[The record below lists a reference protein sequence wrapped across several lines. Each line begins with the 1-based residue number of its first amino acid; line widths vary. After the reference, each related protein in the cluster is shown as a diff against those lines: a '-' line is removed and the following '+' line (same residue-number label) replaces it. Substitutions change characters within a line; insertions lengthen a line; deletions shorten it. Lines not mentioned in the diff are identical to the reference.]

1 MIRLHRR
8 DRLWFAIVSILAAI
22 AILAPELAPGARI
35 GIIGLYAIISGLVL
49 FDFNAASAVRRSIP
63 KAEKPRGTAQAREAL
78 NRAASSG
85 GGDWVGLSLEDI
97 GLIASIRDEDGLTF
111 ERTRTISNQF
121 DGVRPYIQI
130 QVGAAMAERRA
141 RLRYELTDPTGEA
154 QFVHEENAYLRLGEN
169 TLHPDQHMPMGAI
182 PAGQMGQ
189 WDIKVYVDGRLI
201 GLLGFTASPT
211 DDERLGRLSD
221 RRDRPA
227 SFEDLLRQGRGDR
240 D

>member
-8 DRLWFAIVSILAAI
+8 DRIWFAIVSLLAAI
-22 AILAPELAPGARI
+22 AILSPEIALGARI
-35 GIIGLYAIISGLVL
+35 GIIGLYAIIAGLVL
-49 FDFNAASAVRRSIP
+49 FDFDALTALRRSVP
-63 KAEKPRGTAQAREAL
+63 RAEKPRGTPQAREAL
-78 NRAASSG
+78 NRASSSG
-85 GGDWVGLSLEDI
+85 GGDWVGLALEDI

-111 ERTRTISNQF
+111 ERTRNINNQF
-121 DGVRPYIQI
+121 DGARPYVKI
-130 QVGAAMAERRA
+130 QVGASMAERRA

-154 QFVHEENAYLRLGEN
+154 RFVHEENAYLRLGEN
-169 TLHPDQHMPMGAI
+169 TLHPDQHLPLGDL
-182 PAGQMGQ
+182 PASQMGQ

-201 GLLGFTASPT
+201 GLLGFNAAPT

-221 RRDRPA
+221 RRDRPT